1 MALHHFDTNATI
13 IAPATASG
21 GAVVMVRISGPEAI
35 SITDSIFRGRKKLS
49 DAKGYTLHYGDIVY
63 DNGNVLDDVVVALFR
78 APHSYTGED
87 SVEVNLHG
95 SEYIVSEFLRLA
107 IEHGAMMATPG
118 EFTQRA
124 FLAGKMDLSRAEAV
138 ADIIASDSQWSHNVA
153 STQMRGTYSE
163 RLGEMRESLLR
174 LCSLLE
180 LELDFSEEDVEFANR
195 DELRNMLE
203 NINSEVAQLK
213 SSFAL
218 GNVLKNGV
226 TVAIVGEPNVG
237 KSTLLNALVEDD
249 RAMVSENRAIVS
261 DVHGTTRD
269 TIEATTI
276 IDGIRYR
283 FVDTAGLRTT
293 ADQLEQ
299 MGIDRTYR
307 AMENAQIILHI
318 TTAENPSFEEISILP
333 HQKYIQ
339 VVNKIDKITSIDT
352 QTADSPLQISAK
364 CNIGIDSLRT
374 ALRKCT
380 DTSHLNSSSVV
391 VTNMRHYAA
400 LEKAS
405 ESLEAALTAMDNN
418 LPSDLLSEDIRQ
430 TLHHLGEITGDITS
444 DDILQTIFSK
454 FCIGK

>member
-163 RLGEMRESLLR
+163 RLGAMRESLLR

-249 RAMVSENRAIVS
+249 RAMVSDIA
-261 DVHGTTRD
+261 GTTRD

-380 DTSHLNSSSVV
+380 DTSHLNSNSVV

-444 DDILQTIFSK
+444 DDILHSIFSK

>member
-163 RLGEMRESLLR
+163 RLGAMRESLLR

-249 RAMVSENRAIVS
+249 RAMVSDIA
-261 DVHGTTRD
+261 GTTRD

-333 HQKYIQ
+333 QQKYIQ

>member
-163 RLGEMRESLLR
+163 RLGAMRESLLR

-249 RAMVSENRAIVS
+249 RAMVSDIA
-261 DVHGTTRD
+261 GTTRD

-405 ESLEAALTAMDNN
+405 ESLEAALIAMDNN

>member
-163 RLGEMRESLLR
+163 RLGAMRESLLR

-249 RAMVSENRAIVS
+249 RAMVSDIA
-261 DVHGTTRD
+261 GTTRD

-276 IDGIRYR
+276 IDGICYR

>member
-163 RLGEMRESLLR
+163 RLGAMRESLLR

-249 RAMVSENRAIVS
+249 RAMVSDIA
-261 DVHGTTRD
+261 GTTRD

-307 AMENAQIILHI
+307 AMVNAQIILHI

-405 ESLEAALTAMDNN
+405 ESLETALTAMDNN

>member
-163 RLGEMRESLLR
+163 RLGAMRESLLR

-203 NINSEVAQLK
+203 NINSEVDQLK

-249 RAMVSENRAIVS
+249 RAMVSDIA
-261 DVHGTTRD
+261 GTTRD

-364 CNIGIDSLRT
+364 YNIGIDSLRT

-430 TLHHLGEITGDITS
+430 TLHHLGEITTDEVLGN
-444 DDILQTIFSK
+444 IFK
-454 FCIGK
+454 NFCIGK

>member
-13 IAPATASG
+13 IAPATTSG

-163 RLGEMRESLLR
+163 RLGAMRESLLR

-249 RAMVSENRAIVS
+249 RAMVSDIA
-261 DVHGTTRD
+261 GTTRD

>member
-49 DAKGYTLHYGDIVY
+49 DAKGYTLHYGDIIY

-163 RLGEMRESLLR
+163 RLGAMRESLLR

-249 RAMVSENRAIVS
+249 RAMVSDIA
-261 DVHGTTRD
+261 GTTRD

-405 ESLEAALTAMDNN
+405 ESLESALTAMDNN

>member
-163 RLGEMRESLLR
+163 RLGAMRESLLR

-195 DELRNMLE
+195 DELRNILE

-249 RAMVSENRAIVS
+249 RAMVSDIA
-261 DVHGTTRD
+261 GTTRD

>member
-163 RLGEMRESLLR
+163 RLGAMRESLLR

-180 LELDFSEEDVEFANR
+180 LELDFSDEDVEFANR

-249 RAMVSENRAIVS
+249 RAMVSDIA
-261 DVHGTTRD
+261 GTTRD

-380 DTSHLNSSSVV
+380 DTSHLNSNSVV

>member
-163 RLGEMRESLLR
+163 RLGAMRESLLR

-195 DELRNMLE
+195 DELRNMLK

-249 RAMVSENRAIVS
+249 RAMVSDIA
-261 DVHGTTRD
+261 GTTRD

>member
-1 MALHHFDTNATI
+1 MALHHFDTNTI

-163 RLGEMRESLLR
+163 RLGAMRESLLR

-237 KSTLLNALVEDD
+237 KSTLLNTLVEDD
-249 RAMVSENRAIVS
+249 RAMVSAIA
-261 DVHGTTRD
+261 GTTRD